1 MIKGIA
7 HLAFQ
12 ASTRHASIR
21 FYQNA
26 FGFQP
31 KFTLEDDQ
39 NKPWIVYLEVGNDQF
54 IELFYAHQPL
64 IRQPNASSYQHLCLE
79 VSDIQAVAARLLEK
93 GFPLDHPVGKRQQL
107 SMLDAVHDPD
117 GNPIELMNTVPD
129 HYENNESSRPFNQQ
143 KAVIEKAIRTGK
155 VAVGIGRRLCDRPW
169 IA

>member
-12 ASTRHASIR
+12 ASNMDASIR

-54 IELFYAHQPL
+54 IELFYTHSPL

-93 GFPLDHPVGKRQQL
+93 GFPLDHPVSLGKDNNYQCWT
-107 SMLDAVHDPD
+107 HDPD
-117 GNPIELMNTVPD
+117 GNPIELMEYGPG
-129 HYENNESSRPFNQQ
+129 SLQ
-143 KAVIEKAIRTGK
+143 KR
-155 VAVGIGRRLCDRPW
+155 
-169 IA
+169 